1 MRHLA
6 LVAALL
12 CACAE
17 DTTDPSA
24 DLSQDE
30 GSIGQAPPPR
40 IDLVVGQLAP
50 GLPTRLTARTAPAGT
65 RIYFAMST
73 RGPGQ
78 TCPPIL
84 GGTCLDIAAASQLGV
99 VPTNRQGYAEL
110 QITPPRGLRNGV
122 DVWVQAVAI
131 DPNGRVIKSAVIPTS
146 TGAMACPAI
155 YAPECGIDGI
165 TYGNGCE
172 LGLSGTF
179 FDYAGPC

>member
-17 DTTDPSA
+17 DTS
-24 DLSQDE
+24 DLSAE
-30 GSIGQAPPPR
+30 ASIDQAPPPA
-40 IDLVVGQLAP
+40 LELSVGQLAP
-50 GLPTRLTARTAPAGT
+50 GYATRMTARTAPGGT

-73 RGPGQ
+73 RGRGQ
-78 TCPPIL
+78 TCPPVL
-84 GGTCLDIAAASQLGV
+84 GGTCLDIAAASQLGA
-99 VPTNRQGYAEL
+99 VPANRAGYAEL
-110 QITPPRGLRNGV
+110 SLTPPRGLRNGV

-131 DPNGRVIKSAVIPTS
+131 DPNGRVIKSPVVAAT

-155 YAPECGIDGI
+155 YAPECGIDGQ

-172 LGLSGTF
+172 LALSGTF